1 MNNETIMGL
10 TLEDH
15 QAALTEVAFLMD
27 IFTATIDN
35 IMGGATSSVGRM
47 AGRDTAKKYPVFL
60 VNPSLEEAVA
70 VVADRMKAG
79 FGISLE
85 ASEDGNT
92 VVFDRCILRDICNLR
107 NIEIG
112 QAMCRLFHYYFDG
125 VIDELISRPVK
136 SEITQCGKQCR
147 TTIRTQ

>member
-1 MNNETIMGL
+1 MSDETIMGL

-60 VNPSLEEAVA
+60 ENPSLKEAVA
-70 VVADRMKAG
+70 VVAERMKAG

-85 ASEDGNT
+85 EGEDGNT
-92 VVFDRCILRDICNLR
+92 IVFHRCILRDICKLR
-107 NIEIG
+107 GIEMG

-125 VIDELISRPVK
+125 IVNELVSRPVK
-136 SEITQCGKQCR
+136 SEITKCGKTCLVI
-147 TTIRTQ
+147 IRTQ

>member
-1 MNNETIMGL
+1 MNHETLMGL

-60 VNPSLEEAVA
+60 ENPSLEEAVA
-70 VVADRMKAG
+70 VVAGRMKAG
-79 FGISLE
+79 FEISLE
-85 ASEDGNT
+85 AGENGNT
-92 VVFDRCILRDICNLR
+92 VVFDRCILRDICHLR
-107 NIEIG
+107 GIEIG